1 MCGINGFY
9 DFNKKYD
16 KEECRNLIHRMNE
29 KILYRGPDHEGIYQ
43 YQNLTMGMRRLSILD
58 LDSGNQPI
66 YNEFKDL
73 AIVFNGE
80 IYNFRSLRQK
90 LEKSGHRFYT
100 NTDTEVII
108 HAYEEYGCGFL
119 EQLDGM
125 FAISI
130 YNTKTKELLIARDRM
145 GEKPLYYYKDNDYF
159 LFGSELKSLISTNII
174 KKQISRRA
182 LNQYLQ
188 LTYIPAPLT
197 IYENVFK
204 LLPGHYLTITADGN
218 IKDTVYW
225 NLKNISLN
233 NSITY
238 REAQDNLSKLV
249 TKSIKNCMVSD
260 VPVGSFL
267 SGGIDSGTIVGIMSK
282 LSERPIDTFTIG
294 FHEKQYDERL
304 NAKKT
309 SDLNK
314 TNHHEYVLEYKEV
327 LNSINTILKN
337 MDEPFADPSILP
349 TYFISKFARNY
360 VKVVLT
366 GDAGDELFLGYSKYL
381 INYYSK
387 IYHFFPK
394 WMRYIFKSIVMNLPD
409 KSSTTRKLR
418 KVLKNADKNIFDQ
431 HKSLM
436 CLGFKEPEL
445 KKLLKKS
452 LWDSESLQFISQKYN
467 ELKDFPDYAKM
478 QYTDLAIVLE
488 GDMLAKVD
496 RMSMINSLETR
507 TPLLSKEI
515 VEFAFSLPYKFK
527 IKGTNK
533 KRIMKSTFK
542 TLLPEKLEKKRKTG
556 FDIPLDCWFRN
567 ELKSLI
573 EELLNKDE
581 IIHQGIFN
589 ENYITQILEEHNTG
603 KVNRMYEIW
612 TLIVFQKWYMEE
624 FL

>member
-1 MCGINGFY
+1 
-9 DFNKKYD
+9 
-16 KEECRNLIHRMNE
+16 
-29 KILYRGPDHEGIYQ
+29 
-43 YQNLTMGMRRLSILD
+43 
-58 LDSGNQPI
+58 
-66 YNEFKDL
+66 
-73 AIVFNGE
+73 
-80 IYNFRSLRQK
+80 
-90 LEKSGHRFYT
+90 
-100 NTDTEVII
+100 
-108 HAYEEYGCGFL
+108 
-119 EQLDGM
+119 
-125 FAISI
+125 
-130 YNTKTKELLIARDRM
+130 
-145 GEKPLYYYKDNDYF
+145 
-159 LFGSELKSLISTNII
+159 
-174 KKQISRRA
+174 
-182 LNQYLQ
+182 
-188 LTYIPAPLT
+188 
-197 IYENVFK
+197 
-204 LLPGHYLTITADGN
+204 
-218 IKDTVYW
+218 
-225 NLKNISLN
+225 
-233 NSITY
+233 
-238 REAQDNLSKLV
+238 
-249 TKSIKNCMVSD
+249 
-260 VPVGSFL
+260 
-267 SGGIDSGTIVGIMSK
+267 
-282 LSERPIDTFTIG
+282 
-294 FHEKQYDERL
+294 
-304 NAKKT
+304 
-309 SDLNK
+309 
-314 TNHHEYVLEYKEV
+314 
-327 LNSINTILKN
+327 
-337 MDEPFADPSILP
+337 
-349 TYFISKFARNY
+349 
-360 VKVVLT
+360 
-366 GDAGDELFLGYSKYL
+366 
-381 INYYSK
+381 
-387 IYHFFPK
+387 
-394 WMRYIFKSIVMNLPD
+394 MRYIFKSIVMNLPD

-515 VEFAFSLPYKFK
+515 VEFAFSLPYKYK

-556 FDIPLDCWFRN
+556 FDIPLDSWFRN